1 MTRSYDAI
9 YSNTMMRFS
18 IDYYYK
24 IRSAI
29 TEFRL
34 RAFDF
39 PRVVLP
45 KLVEQILNFL
55 FCRY

>member
-1 MTRSYDAI
+1 MPFTP
-9 YSNTMMRFS
+9 SNTMMRFS

-24 IRSAI
+24 IGSSI
-29 TEFRL
+29 TESRL